1 MKQQTECYVLIACEE
16 SQTVCAEF
24 RKLGFN
30 AFSCDLQNCSG
41 GHPEWHILG
50 DAVAAMGGTGM
61 LEDGTALDVPKWD
74 LMIAHPPCTFLTV
87 TGARWLY
94 HPDDKDLPVYKKR
107 PHPLYPN
114 RRQDQEDAIDF
125 FMKFAKSPIDKIAI
139 ENPVGVISSAWR
151 SPDQIVHPWQFGDE
165 AEKTT
170 CLWLKN
176 LPDLV
181 PSKIV
186 GKGEFVEFVKK
197 GTGRISRMPK
207 WYSDALSLPPDERQ
221 KVRSKTFGGIAK
233 AMASQWGD
241 VLTGK
246 TAIQRQ
252 TDLFEGLENG
262 R

>member
-1 MKQQTECYVLIACEE
+1 MMKTANECFILVACEE
-16 SQTVCAEF
+16 SQTVCTEF
-24 RKLGFN
+24 RKRGFN

-50 DAVAAMGGTGM
+50 DAMAAMDGIGTLENGEM
-61 LEDGTALDVPKWD
+61 LYIPGWD

-87 TGARWLY
+87 TGNRWFY
-94 HPDDKDLPVYKKR
+94 HPEDHALPVTRRR
-107 PHPLYPN
+107 PHPLHPH
-114 RRQDQEDAIDF
+114 RRQEQMDAIAF
-125 FMKFAKSPIDKIAI
+125 FMKFANSQIHRIAI

-151 SPDQIVHPWQFGDE
+151 SPDQIIHPWQFGDE

-181 PSKIV
+181 STKIV
-186 GKGEFVEFVKK
+186 ERGEFVEIVKK
-197 GTGRISRMPK
+197 HTGRITHMPK
-207 WYSDALSLPPDERQ
+207 WYSDARSLPPDERQ

-233 AMASQWGD
+233 AMAQQWGD

-246 TAIQRQ
+246 TAAPCQ
-252 TDLFEGLENG
+252 TDLFEGL